1 MIDTYKLRI
10 ARMTEKEYRDELLE
24 TLESLQNGNIQYKSI
39 GEWVEAAKLALDIA
53 RSLYYL
59 DSESG

>member
-1 MIDTYKLRI
+1 MIDTAKLSHT
-10 ARMTEKEYRDELLE
+10 RMTEREYRNELLE
-24 TLESLQNGNIQYKSI
+24 TLESLQSGNIQYKSI
-39 GEWVEAAKLALDIA
+39 GEWVEAAKLTLDIA

>member
-1 MIDTYKLRI
+1 MIDTYKLRS

-24 TLESLQNGNIQYKSI
+24 TLESLQSDNIQYKSI
-39 GEWVEAAKLALDIA
+39 GEWIEAAKLTLDIA

>member
-1 MIDTYKLRI
+1 MIDTYKLRT
-10 ARMTEKEYRDELLE
+10 ARMTEKDYRDELLE
-24 TLESLQNGNIQYKSI
+24 TLESLQSGNLQYKTVS
-39 GEWVEAAKLALDIA
+39 EWIEAAKLTLDIA

>member
-1 MIDTYKLRI
+1 MIDTYKLRTV
-10 ARMTEKEYRDELLE
+10 RMTEKDYRDELLE
-24 TLESLQNGNIQYKSI
+24 TLESIQNDNIQYKSI
-39 GEWVEAAKLALDIA
+39 GEWIEAAKLTLDIA

>member
-1 MIDTYKLRI
+1 MIDTEKLKHTPI
-10 ARMTEKEYRDELLE
+10 SPIEYRNELLE

-39 GEWVEAAKLALDIA
+39 GEWIEAAKLTLDIA

>member
-24 TLESLQNGNIQYKSI
+24 TLESIQNDNIQYKSI
-39 GEWVEAAKLALDIA
+39 GEWIEAAKLTLDIA

-59 DSESG
+59 DNESG